1 MMSARFPLRRL
12 LVVATILVLVAL
24 IQPRVRAHEIG
35 TTRVAAS
42 FGADGTYRIEVV
54 TDATTLLARL
64 ERAAGL
70 ARSDVTEPHAIQAR
84 ITSLEGGLLR
94 NLGIAFDGVRMDP
107 VVRIAV
113 DTPTELNG
121 VPGATIEL
129 TGRRPDQARTF
140 TWRYA
145 LTSAAYGLSVVQS
158 DGTSSPAQWL
168 EGNEESAAIPV
179 GSAAPQP
186 GRLRVLARYVA
197 VGFTHILPGGL
208 DHVLFVV
215 GIFLLSRRV
224 RPILLQVSAFT
235 VAHSIT
241 LGLGMYGLV
250 SVPGSV
256 VEPLIA
262 LSIAFIAVENIIVR
276 DVKSWRVG
284 LVFVFGLLHGLG
296 FAGALEEVGMPRSEF
311 VTALLGFNIG
321 VEMGQLAVIGV
332 AWGLVGHTFGHRVWY
347 RRRIVIPAS
356 VCIACFGVV
365 WTLQR
370 LHLV

>member
-1 MMSARFPLRRL
+1 MMSHQSWIWRWATRGAV
-12 LVVATILVLVAL
+12 LVVAAL
-24 IQPRVRAHEIG
+24 LQSQVRAHEIG
-35 TTRVAAS
+35 TTRVLAS
-42 FGADGTYRIEVV
+42 FGAADTYRIEIV

-64 ERAAGL
+64 EVASGM
-70 ARSDVTEPHAIQAR
+70 ARSSSTEPRVLRER
-84 ITSLEGGLLR
+84 IESLEETLR
-94 NLGIAFDGVRMDP
+94 RNMAAVFDGVAMDST
-107 VVRIAV
+107 VRITV
-113 DTPTELNG
+113 ESPTEPNG

-129 TGRRPDQARTF
+129 TGRRPAHARTF
-140 TWRYA
+140 TWRYD
-145 LTSAAYGLSVVQS
+145 LTSASYGLSVLQT
-158 DGTSSPAQWL
+158 DGSASPVQWL
-168 EGNEESAAIPV
+168 EGGHTSSAIPV
-179 GSAAPQP
+179 ASAAPPP

-197 VGFTHILPGGL
+197 LGFTHIVPGGL
-208 DHVLFVV
+208 DHVLFVL

-224 RPILLQVSAFT
+224 RPILLQVTAFT

-241 LGLGMYGLV
+241 LVLGMYGLV

-262 LSIAFIAVENIIVR
+262 LSIVLIAVENILVR
-276 DVKSWRVG
+276 DVKPWRIG

-311 VTALLGFNIG
+311 LTALLGFNVG
-321 VEMGQLAVIGV
+321 VELGQLAVIGA
-332 AWGLVGHTFGHRVWY
+332 AWGLLGYTFGHRDWY

-356 VCIACFGVV
+356 VGIACFGLV

>member
-1 MMSARFPLRRL
+1 MMSRHYRLRRL
-12 LVVATILVLVAL
+12 AVGGAVIVIAAL
-24 IQPRVRAHEIG
+24 LQASLAAHEIG
-35 TTRVAAS
+35 TTRVVAS
-42 FGADGTYRIEVV
+42 FAADGMYRIEVV
-54 TDATTLLARL
+54 TDATTLLTRL
-64 ERAAGL
+64 ERAAGM
-70 ARSDVTEPHAIQAR
+70 ARSTSTEPEAIRAR
-84 ITSLEGGLLR
+84 IANLEAALMR
-94 NLGIAFDGVRMDP
+94 NLAVMFDGVRMDP
-107 VVRIAV
+107 GVRIAV
-113 DTPTELNG
+113 DSPTDLNG

-129 TGRRPDQARTF
+129 TGRRPDHARTF

-145 LTSAAYGLSVVQS
+145 LTSASYGLSVVQS

-168 EGNEESAAIPV
+168 EGDEHSVPIPV
-179 GSAAPQP
+179 DSAAPQP

-197 VGFTHILPGGL
+197 LGFTHIVPGGL
-208 DHVLFVV
+208 DHVLFVF

-250 SVPGSV
+250 SLPGSV

-262 LSIAFIAVENIIVR
+262 LSIAFIAIENIVVR
-276 DVKSWRVG
+276 DVKPSRVG

-311 VTALLGFNIG
+311 VTALLGFNVG
-321 VEMGQLAVIGV
+321 VELGQLAVIGV
-332 AWGLVGHTFGHRVWY
+332 AWGLLGYTFGHRVWY

-356 VCIACFGVV
+356 VGIACFGLV